1 MRQWW
6 IVLLALLVS
15 PNAIAECAYPV
26 VPADVSKQD
35 RRELESLLGTQL
47 DEVACGVL
55 IRARGFVRRRVFFVL
70 TADEALFVSDR
81 KVKEVLFRTHF
92 PAVRYASRSV
102 FGPGGA
108 DNTQFVSFTT
118 DDGEL
123 QFELGCD
130 LTSQRVVDEFD
141 RRTVGTMQTPPLR
154 SGPMY
159 TCN

>member
-1 MRQWW
+1 MFGSGRSKPSAARGGGSMRQWW

-26 VPADVSKQD
+26 VPADVSKRD

-70 TADEALFVSDR
+70 TADEALFVGDR
-81 KVKEVLFRTHF
+81 KVKEILFRTHF

-102 FGPGGA
+102 FGPGGV
-108 DNTQFVSFTT
+108 DNIQFVRFTT

-130 LTSQRVVDEFD
+130 LAARRVVDE
-141 RRTVGTMQTPPLR
+141 
-154 SGPMY
+154 
-159 TCN
+159 